1 MARREFDP
9 QAPYQSIR
17 GTARITGLS
26 QIFIRSGCK
35 AGTIPHVMCG
45 SEYRINVPLFMEQ
58 LNAQAA
64 SSIQEG
70 R

>member
-1 MARREFDP
+1 MPRRIVDP
-9 QAPYQSIR
+9 HAPFQTIS
-17 GTARITGLS
+17 GAARITGLS
-26 QIFIRSGCK
+26 QYYIRAGCK

-45 SEYRINVPLFMEQ
+45 SEYRINIPLFMEQ

>member
-1 MARREFDP
+1 MPRRIVDP
-9 QAPYQSIR
+9 HAPFQTIS
-17 GTARITGLS
+17 GAARITGLS
-26 QIFIRSGCK
+26 QYYIRAGCK

-45 SEYRINVPLFMEQ
+45 SEYRINIHLFMEQ